1 MFSKCHF
8 YILKIKRNILV
19 LVFLG
24 FCASLLLFS
33 TSNLPAIKKGLTLW
47 ANSVVPSLFPFFVA
61 TELLM
66 NTNFVTIL
74 GRFLTKIMKPFF
86 NIRGEGAFGFI
97 MGLISGYPVGA
108 KIACDFRE
116 NNICS
121 KEECERLLSFTNNSG
136 PLFIVGTVGI
146 SMFGNSTIG
155 LLLLI
160 THILAC
166 ITVGIIFRFWKYNSS
181 SSDYISN
188 KNSNYKKYK
197 NVTFSNLGE
206 ILGKSISNSIST
218 VLVIGGFVVIFSS
231 IISILKSSGILNSLI
246 FTLTPIFNFLHIDNS
261 FIYGIL
267 TGLLEI
273 TNGISSISNINIKA
287 ISINVII
294 TAFLLG
300 FGGLSVLLQVL
311 SITSKTDL
319 SIKPYIYGKLL
330 HGVLATFYTFV
341 AIKIFPFFNKS
352 FEEFQFC
359 SPQETKY
366 AFGERIRQDLIL
378 CNLLKIPQIKENLS
392 HILEL
397 RPFKGIDNLAS

>member
-8 YILKIKRNILV
+8 YILKIKRNILA
-19 LVFLG
+19 LIFLAFG
-24 FCASLLLFS
+24 ASLLLFS
-33 TSNLPAIKKGLTLW
+33 SNNLPAIKKGLSLW

-66 NTNFVTIL
+66 HTNFVNIL
-74 GRFLTKIMKPFF
+74 GRFLNKIMKPLF
-86 NIRGEGAFGFI
+86 NIRGEGAFAFI

-136 PLFIVGTVGI
+136 PLFILGTVGI

-166 ITVGIIFRFWKYNSS
+166 FTVGIIFRFWKFNSFS
-181 SSDYISN
+181 HDFVGN
-188 KNSNYKKYK
+188 KNSNNRKYQ

-206 ILGKSISNSIST
+206 VLGKSITNSIST
-218 VLVIGGFVVIFSS
+218 VLMIGGFVVIFSS
-231 IISILKSSGILNSLI
+231 IISIFKSSGILNNFILI
-246 FTLTPIFNFLHIDNS
+246 LTPIFNFLHIDCS

-273 TNGISSISNINIKA
+273 TNGISSIA
-287 ISINVII
+287 CINVKEISVNII
-294 TAFLLG
+294 LTAFLLG
-300 FGGLSVLLQVL
+300 FGGLSILLQVL

-319 SIKPYIYGKLL
+319 SIKSYIYGKLL
-330 HGVLATFYTFV
+330 HGVLAAFYTFI
-341 AIKIFPFFNKS
+341 AISIFPFFN
-352 FEEFQFC
+352 F
-359 SPQETKY
+359 
-366 AFGERIRQDLIL
+366 
-378 CNLLKIPQIKENLS
+378 NL
-392 HILEL
+392 
-397 RPFKGIDNLAS
+397 